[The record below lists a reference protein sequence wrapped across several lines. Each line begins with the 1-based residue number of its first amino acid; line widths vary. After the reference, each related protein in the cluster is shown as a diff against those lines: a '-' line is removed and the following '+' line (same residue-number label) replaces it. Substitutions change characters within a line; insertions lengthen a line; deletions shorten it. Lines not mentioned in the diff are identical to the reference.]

1 MAASLSLMNSPEDA
15 WENVVRPWFE
25 RIAGRGLQNQAAA
38 VVTASRSQAYFF
50 RAQLLA
56 EGKSLLGVKFLSP
69 PQLREVLLRGG
80 DLRVPLRVHLRLLLA
95 VTADEFA
102 STQRDAEALLV
113 GKSLPRDPD
122 RFTRVLNDPR
132 GAAGTR

>member
-56 EGKSLLGVKFLSP
+56 EGKSLLHES
-69 PQLREVLLRGG
+69 G
-80 DLRVPLRVHLRLLLA
+80 DRDYSTPIWTLVMFDAFMRNVMGDSVASDAR
-95 VTADEFA
+95 DE
-102 STQRDAEALLV
+102 TQV
-113 GKSLPRDPD
+113 
-122 RFTRVLNDPR
+122 
-132 GAAGTR
+132 AA